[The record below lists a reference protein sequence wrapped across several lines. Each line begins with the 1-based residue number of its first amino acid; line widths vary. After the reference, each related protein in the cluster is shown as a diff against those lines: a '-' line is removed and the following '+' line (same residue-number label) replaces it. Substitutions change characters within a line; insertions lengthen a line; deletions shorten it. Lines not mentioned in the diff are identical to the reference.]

1 MLQFNWVVKWEIKD
15 SGLELAQFQ
24 EVAYQALEV
33 QLGMGLR

>member
-24 EVAYQALEV
+24 KVAYLALEV
-33 QLGMGLR
+33 ELSTGLR